1 MLGMYNDLVVL
12 ILYVFYGFL
21 WIVWSRILWR
31 NDIDQIFIY
40 FEKSEFFLVFQIL
53 RNVHVLK
60 VLIWCKG
67 VMRIRHMLR
76 SWPKHSIPIWSSC
89 PNTDW
94 KRPKE
99 FVCSKNLL
107 PIPSWVD
114 TKFWFEMFPFCFQKF
129 NCSFV
134 LHN

>member
-1 MLGMYNDLVVL
+1 MLWMYNDLVVL
-12 ILYVFYGFL
+12 ILYVFYSFL
-21 WIVWSRILWR
+21 WIVWSRILGR

-40 FEKSEFFLVFQIL
+40 LEKPEFFLVFMIL

-60 VLIWCKG
+60 VLIWSKG
-67 VMRIRHMLR
+67 VMRISHMLW
-76 SWPKHSIPIWSSC
+76 SWPKHSIPIRSGCS
-89 PNTDW
+89 NTDW

-99 FVCSKNLL
+99 FVFSKNLL

-114 TKFWFEMFPFCFQKF
+114 TKFWFEMLSFCFQKF

-134 LHN
+134 F